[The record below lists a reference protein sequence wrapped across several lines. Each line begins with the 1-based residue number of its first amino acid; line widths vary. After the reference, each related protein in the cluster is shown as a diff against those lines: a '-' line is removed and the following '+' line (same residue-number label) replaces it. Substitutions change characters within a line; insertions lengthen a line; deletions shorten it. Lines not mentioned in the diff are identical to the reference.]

1 MSIVVDVT
9 KLAETLRDFGSGY
22 LLTVSPEGRVKVI
35 TVDPVVDGATL
46 RVSGPWWPFP
56 RLMEFNRRDL
66 KKWVAKKQT
75 VVQGEDAPW

>member
-1 MSIVVDVT
+1 MNHDRYWIEPLSGIHGPGVESLRRGEVV
-9 KLAETLRDFGSGY
+9 
-22 LLTVSPEGRVKVI
+22 
-35 TVDPVVDGATL
+35 TL
-46 RVSGPWWPFP
+46 RVSETWWPFP

>member
-1 MSIVVDVT
+1 MNHDRHWIEPLSGIHGPEVESLRRGEVV
-9 KLAETLRDFGSGY
+9 
-22 LLTVSPEGRVKVI
+22 
-35 TVDPVVDGATL
+35 TL

>member
-1 MSIVVDVT
+1 MNHDRHWIEPLSGIHGPEVESLRRGEVV
-9 KLAETLRDFGSGY
+9 
-22 LLTVSPEGRVKVI
+22 
-35 TVDPVVDGATL
+35 TL
-46 RVSGPWWPFP
+46 RVREPWWPFP